1 MNAGNA
7 NVLNAITL
15 MAMSA
20 WGYQANGPSGSKT
33 VLIPLIFGVIL
44 LVLSNSIREH
54 NKTVA
59 HIAVVITLI
68 ALIALIAKPLPGA
81 IQRGNSMAILRVGA
95 MVLTGVISMIFFIK
109 SFIDA
114 RKNRETR
121 L

>member
-20 WGYQANGPSGSKT
+20 WGYQANGPTGSKT

-59 HIAVVITLI
+59 HIAVVITLV
-68 ALIALIAKPLPGA
+68 ALVALIAKPLPGA
-81 IQRGNSMAILRVGA
+81 IERGGGMPLFRIGA
-95 MVLTGVISMIFFIK
+95 MIFTGIVSMIFFIK

-114 RKNRETR
+114 RKNKQTR